1 MDGDEGVDVDV
12 EALDGEEFQMG
23 EEGAKEEEYT
33 PRDKVHIKIEGRRDI
48 NTNGVQLKK
57 GGIRGT
63 ENRSDKMAQ
72 LIRRRTQA
80 KGSSAA
86 RRHHHM
92 KIMGNNQVPAR
103 RKSDIPPSTSPVEV
117 CPSFG
122 SAYIIIC

>member
-33 PRDKVHIKIEGRRDI
+33 PRDKVHIKRKEGDI
-48 NTNGVQLKK
+48 NVNDVQLKK

-92 KIMGNNQVPAR
+92 KIMGNNQPAR
-103 RKSDIPPSTSPVEV
+103 RKSDIPSSTSPAEV

-122 SAYIIIC
+122 SVSLIIC